1 MLLFDIGN
9 SRTKY
14 TRVTD
19 VGLSDTMT
27 INNQEFTINSI
38 LNDIKSASQLIVA
51 SVSDDRILNLLTDA
65 CKQYNTTLKEIKSE
79 SQNGDVLSGYDKPE
93 TLGVDRWLALI
104 GAEQLYPKR
113 NLLIID
119 SGTATTV
126 DLIDK
131 EARHIGGWIMPG
143 IETIF
148 SSVIKS
154 TSNVKASHI
163 SKPSL
168 LFGRNTNTNVNS
180 ACWAM
185 TVGAINEAIYQAQ
198 QMLGELDNVIL
209 TGGNAENIKQLI
221 KINCIVEEQ
230 LIFYGMKTY
239 KNK

>member
-1 MLLFDIGN
+1 MLLVDIGN

-14 TRVTD
+14 TRVTGI
-19 VGLSDTMT
+19 GLSDTMT
-27 INNQEFTINSI
+27 VNNQEFRISSI
-38 LNDIKSASQLIVA
+38 LNDIKSATQVNVA
-51 SVSDDRILNLLTDA
+51 TVSDDRILNLLKDA
-65 CKQYNTTLKEIKSE
+65 CKQCNTTLKEIKSE
-79 SQNGDVLSGYDKPE
+79 HQNGNVFSGYDVPE

-104 GAEQLYPKR
+104 GAEKLYPKK

-131 EARHIGGWIMPG
+131 QGKHIGGWIMPG

-154 TSNVKASHI
+154 TSKVKASHI

-168 LFGRNTNTNVNS
+168 LFGSNTNANVNS

-185 TVGAINEAIYQAQ
+185 TVGAINEAIYQAEH
-198 QMLGELDNVIL
+198 MSYKLDNIIL
-209 TGGNAENIKQLI
+209 TGGNAENINQLI
-221 KINCIVEEQ
+221 KVNCIVEEQ
-230 LIFYGMKTY
+230 LLFHGMKTY